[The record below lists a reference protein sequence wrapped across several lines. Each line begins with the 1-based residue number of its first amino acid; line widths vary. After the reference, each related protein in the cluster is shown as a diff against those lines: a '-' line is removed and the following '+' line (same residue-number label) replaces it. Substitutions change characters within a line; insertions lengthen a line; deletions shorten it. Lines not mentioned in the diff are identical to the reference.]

1 MSETTVLDEVDVID
15 VEALK
20 RRCLGNLDLVQRVLK
35 KFATQLK
42 SDLAELERAA
52 RTGDAETFA
61 LVAHRV
67 KGMSANVEA
76 RELNRQAAAAEQC
89 ALARVVSELPQCL
102 ERMQQEHARVAE
114 VLPGLEIRA

>member
-1 MSETTVLDEVDVID
+1 MSDSAVLDEVEVID

-20 RRCLGNLDLVQRVLK
+20 GRCLGNLDLVQRVLK
-35 KFATQLK
+35 KFSAQLNC
-42 SDLAELERAA
+42 DLAELERAA
-52 RTGDAETFA
+52 RLGDAESFA

-76 RELNRQAAAAEQC
+76 RQLNRQAAAAEQC

-102 ERMQQEHARVAE
+102 ERLQQEHARVMEA
-114 VLPGLEIRA
+114 LPGLQ